1 MCERAVAVTKARP
14 PANDNA
20 PAKHFVEIEL
30 SVREHGAL
38 LKFRYV
44 DPMQRAQLEAARPI
58 GSGGESVLVKMES
71 YLAEMLAGDLAY
83 VINRANITGTILL
96 LYNASEAIELALQ

>member
-1 MCERAVAVTKARP
+1 MCERAEAVTNAR

-20 PAKHFVEIEL
+20 PSAVFVEIEL

-38 LKFRYV
+38 LKFKYV

-58 GSGGESVLVKMES
+58 GNGGERLLVKMES
-71 YLAEMLAGDLAY
+71 YRAEMLAGDLAY
-83 VINRANITGTILL
+83 VINRASITGTIIL
-96 LYNASEAIELALQ
+96 LYNASEAIELALE